1 MNKEELLKIIKEEN
15 LPVNLYLEHPFQEYE
30 VVLDNKENKY
40 TVYATNERA
49 GQQGITSFF
58 DNELEALND
67 TIMKSRILKK
77 RYHNQ

>member
-15 LPVNLYLEHPFQEYE
+15 LPVNLYLEPPFQEYE
-30 VVLDNKENKY
+30 FVLDNKEHKY

>member
-77 RYHNQ
+77 RYHN